1 VTRTPVDPSFSL
13 EARGRRF
20 LAKAAAFL
28 AALSLAAGCVG
39 PTETST
45 SPSAAAP
52 TPSAL
57 PSATPIPEPTA
68 AVFPI
73 EVTDDE
79 GTAVI
84 IPAEPRRIVTL
95 TAAST
100 ETAFALGLGDRVVG
114 TDSASDF
121 PAEATQL
128 PDVGAFGTV
137 DIEQIVD
144 LGADLVIAGGNGDT
158 PPDGIVR
165 MRSLGI
171 PVVVVY
177 AGTLEAVFTDI
188 ELIAQATGVPGEGA
202 ELARSMREEIAALT
216 DAVAAEDRPR
226 VFYEIDATVEVYGP
240 ADESFLAEMLVLAGA
255 DPITSGSGAS
265 YEISLERLVEAD
277 PEVIVLGDAAF
288 GVTAEVVRD
297 RPGWGGMAA
306 VREGAIRPTDDK
318 LITRPGPRLAQGL
331 RSLILAIHPDA
342 VLP

>member
-1 VTRTPVDPSFSL
+1 VDPSFIL

-20 LAKAAAFL
+20 LARGAAFL
-28 AALSLAAGCVG
+28 AVLILAAGCAG
-39 PTETST
+39 PPGSST
-45 SPSAAAP
+45 RPSGGEP
-52 TPSAL
+52 IGSEL
-57 PSATPIPEPTA
+57 PSPTATPAATA
-68 AVFPI
+68 VVFPI
-73 EVTDDE
+73 VVTDDE
-79 GTAVI
+79 DTAVS
-84 IPAEPRRIVTL
+84 IPAEPQKIVTL

-100 ETAFALGLGDRVVG
+100 ETVFALGLGDRVVG
-114 TDSASDF
+114 KDSASDF
-121 PAEATQL
+121 PAEATSL

-177 AGTLEAVFTDI
+177 AGSFDAVFTDI
-188 ELIAQATGVPGEGA
+188 ELIALATGHPAEGEA
-202 ELARSMREEIAALT
+202 LVALMRDEIQVLTAAI
-216 DAVAAEDRPR
+216 ENRERPR
-226 VFYEIDATVEVYGP
+226 VFYEIDATVEIYGP

-265 YEISLERLVEAD
+265 FEIPLERLVEAD

-288 GVTAEVVRD
+288 GTTADVVRE
-297 RPGWGGMAA
+297 RPGWGSMTA

-318 LITRPGPRLAQGL
+318 LITRPGPRIAQGL